1 MLLNDSEICELMTP
15 DIVEGEYYLP
25 MQFARIVEAKIEAKL
40 REQVPVAYMN
50 SDSFDKLLSTISCW
64 TLVQKDSDAGF
75 DIPLYTHPAPIPEV
89 SNQLSGN
96 SGQVQIPADWRSII
110 ANFIHQFKRHV
121 GGDGEFWLHELED
134 FYDKMAARSGEWQ
147 LALLI

>member
-1 MLLNDSEICELMTP
+1 MLLTDSEVIEIAEQLTWY
-15 DIVEGEYYLP
+15 DADAERLDP
-25 MQFARIVEAKIEAKL
+25 MQFARAIEAKIEAKL

-96 SGQVQIPADWRSII
+96 SGQVQIPADWRSFI
-110 ANFIHQFKRHV
+110 A
-121 GGDGEFWLHELED
+121 
-134 FYDKMAARSGEWQ
+134 
-147 LALLI
+147 